1 MNSNKKYFF
10 IGIGGIGMSSIARYF
25 MSLGNEVMGYD
36 REESEIVEK
45 LSNDGVKV
53 LHTIDINLLSDYFKS
68 TDVIV
73 VYTSAISEEN
83 PYLKYFINN
92 KNKVYKRSEILGE
105 ITENTFCIGIAG
117 THGKTTTAAILT
129 HLFYRC
135 EEDFQSFVGGIL
147 NGYETNFIY
156 RSPNILELL
165 NGRSPSRFSY
175 SIVEADEYDRSF
187 LQLKPNIGIITSIE
201 KDHLD
206 IYGDFKSLKE
216 SFQLFADKVSDFLSY
231 TKSAKI
237 FYSDEVKGFEGLSYS
252 INSETDYYLKNISLK
267 DNGYKFDLITPD
279 NKFTNVEFNQIGT
292 HNLLNALGAF
302 SVAHYLGLDEDKL
315 IEALADFK
323 GVNRRM
329 DVFRLGNKIVIDD
342 YAHHPS
348 EINVVLNSIKDR
360 YKNMEVGVIFQPH
373 LFSRTKDL
381 LDDFAKVLSKFD
393 EVYLLDIY
401 PAREEPIE
409 GINSNVLL
417 EKIIC
422 KKKDIIKIE
431 SINQKIESIES
442 DIIAVLGAGNVA
454 NSIQDL
460 KKKYYEKSI

>member
-10 IGIGGIGMSSIARYF
+10 IGIGGIGMSSIARYYNN
-25 MSLGNEVMGYD
+25 LGNKIMGYD
-36 REESEIVEK
+36 RVKSDIVEM
-45 LSNDGVKV
+45 LSKEGIKV
-53 LHTIDINLLSDYFKS
+53 FNNTDISLIPQNFRSQ
-68 TDVIV
+68 DVIV
-73 VYTSAISEEN
+73 IYTSAISHN
-83 PYLKYFINN
+83 NLYLKYFISNNN
-92 KNKVYKRSEILGE
+92 KIFKRSEILGK
-105 ITENTFCIGIAG
+105 ITENSFCIAVAG
-117 THGKTTTAAILT
+117 THGKTTTSAILT
-129 HLFYRC
+129 HLFYKC
-135 EEDFQSFVGGIL
+135 EESFQSFLGGIL
-147 NGYETNFIY
+147 KGYETNFI
-156 RSPNILELL
+156 ST
-165 NGRSPSRFSY
+165 GSKY

-187 LQLKPNIGIITSIE
+187 LQLKPKIGMITSID

-216 SFQLFADKVSDFLSY
+216 TFNLFTNNISG
-231 TKSAKI
+231 TI
-237 FYSDEVKGFEGLSYS
+237 FYSSEIEGLKGLSYS
-252 INSETDYYLKNISLK
+252 INSKTNYYATNISVEE
-267 DNGYKFDLITPD
+267 NGYRFDLIAP
-279 NKFTNVEFNQIGT
+279 NNEYINIEFNQIGS
-292 HNLLNALGAF
+292 HNLLNAVGAF
-302 SVAHYLGLDEDKL
+302 SIAHYLGLDENKL

-323 GVNRRM
+323 GVHRRM

-348 EINVVLNSIKDR
+348 EIKAVLNSIKDK
-360 YKNMEVGVIFQPH
+360 YKDLEVGVIFQPH

>member
-10 IGIGGIGMSSIARYF
+10 IGIGGIGMSSIARYYNN
-25 MSLGNEVMGYD
+25 LGNKIMGYD
-36 REESEIVEK
+36 RVKSDIVEM
-45 LSNDGVKV
+45 LSKEGIKV
-53 LHTIDINLLSDYFKS
+53 FNNTDISLIPEKFKS
-68 TDVIV
+68 QDVIV
-73 VYTSAISEEN
+73 IYTSAISQN
-83 PYLKYFINN
+83 NLYLKYFINN
-92 KNKVYKRSEILGE
+92 NNKVYKRSEILGK
-105 ITENTFCIGIAG
+105 ITENSFCIAVAG
-117 THGKTTTAAILT
+117 THGKTTTSAILT
-129 HLFYRC
+129 HLFYKC
-135 EEDFQSFVGGIL
+135 EESFQSFVGGIL
-147 NGYETNFIY
+147 KGYETNFI
-156 RSPNILELL
+156 ST
-165 NGRSPSRFSY
+165 GSKY

-206 IYGDFKSLKE
+206 IYGDFKGLKE
-216 SFQLFADKVSDFLSY
+216 TFNLFANNISE
-231 TKSAKI
+231 TI
-237 FYSDEVKGFEGLSYS
+237 FYSSEIQGLKGLSYS
-252 INSETDYYLKNISLK
+252 INSETDYYLKNISLE

-279 NKFTNVEFNQIGT
+279 NKFTNVEFNQIGN
-292 HNLLNALGAF
+292 HNLLNAVGAF
-302 SVAHYLGLDEDKL
+302 SIAHYIGLDENKL

-323 GVNRRM
+323 GVHRRM

-348 EINVVLNSIKDR
+348 EINAVLNSIKDK
-360 YKNMEVGVIFQPH
+360 YKDLKVGVIFQPH

-381 LDDFAKVLSKFD
+381 LNDFAKVLSKFD

-422 KKKDIIKIE
+422 NNKDIIKIE

>member
-10 IGIGGIGMSSIARYF
+10 IGIGGIGMSSIARYYNN
-25 MSLGNEVMGYD
+25 LGNKIMGYD
-36 REESEIVEK
+36 RVKSDIVEM
-45 LSNDGVKV
+45 LSKEGIKV
-53 LHTIDINLLSDYFKS
+53 FNNTDISLIPQNFRSQ
-68 TDVIV
+68 DVIV
-73 VYTSAISEEN
+73 IYTSAISQN
-83 PYLKYFINN
+83 NLYLKYFISNNN
-92 KNKVYKRSEILGE
+92 KVFKRSEILGK
-105 ITENTFCIGIAG
+105 ITENSFCIAVAG
-117 THGKTTTAAILT
+117 THGKTTTSAILT
-129 HLFYRC
+129 HLFYKC
-135 EEDFQSFVGGIL
+135 EESFQSFVGGIL
-147 NGYETNFIY
+147 KGYETNFI
-156 RSPNILELL
+156 ST
-165 NGRSPSRFSY
+165 GSKY

-187 LQLKPNIGIITSIE
+187 LQLKPKIGMITSID

-216 SFQLFADKVSDFLSY
+216 TFNLFTNNISG
-231 TKSAKI
+231 TI
-237 FYSDEVKGFEGLSYS
+237 FYSSEIEGLKGLSYS
-252 INSETDYYLKNISLK
+252 INSKTNYYATNISVEE
-267 DNGYKFDLITPD
+267 NGYRFDLIAP
-279 NKFTNVEFNQIGT
+279 NNEYMNIEFNQIGS
-292 HNLLNALGAF
+292 HNLLNAVGAF
-302 SVAHYLGLDEDKL
+302 SIAHYLGLDENKL

-323 GVNRRM
+323 GVHRRM

-348 EINVVLNSIKDR
+348 EINAVLNSIKDK
-360 YKNMEVGVIFQPH
+360 YKDLEVGVIFQPH

>member
-10 IGIGGIGMSSIARYF
+10 IGIGGIGMSSIARYYNN
-25 MSLGNEVMGYD
+25 LGNKIMGYD
-36 REESEIVEK
+36 RVKSDIVEM
-45 LSNDGVKV
+45 LSKEGIKV
-53 LHTIDINLLSDYFKS
+53 FNNTDISLIPQNFRSQ
-68 TDVIV
+68 DVIV
-73 VYTSAISEEN
+73 IYTSAISQN
-83 PYLKYFINN
+83 NLYLKYFISNNN
-92 KNKVYKRSEILGE
+92 KVFKRSEILGK
-105 ITENTFCIGIAG
+105 ITENSFCIAVAG
-117 THGKTTTAAILT
+117 THGKTTTSAILT
-129 HLFYRC
+129 HLFYKC
-135 EEDFQSFVGGIL
+135 EESFQSFVGGIL
-147 NGYETNFIY
+147 KGYETNFI
-156 RSPNILELL
+156 ST
-165 NGRSPSRFSY
+165 GSKY

-187 LQLKPNIGIITSIE
+187 LQLKPKIGMITSID

-216 SFQLFADKVSDFLSY
+216 TFNLFTNNISG
-231 TKSAKI
+231 TI
-237 FYSDEVKGFEGLSYS
+237 FYSSEIEGLKGLSYS
-252 INSETDYYLKNISLK
+252 INSKTNYYATNISVEE
-267 DNGYKFDLITPD
+267 NGYRFDLIAP
-279 NKFTNVEFNQIGT
+279 NNEYINIEFNQIGS
-292 HNLLNALGAF
+292 HNLLNAVGAF
-302 SVAHYLGLDEDKL
+302 SIAHYLGLDENKL

-323 GVNRRM
+323 GVHRRM

-348 EINVVLNSIKDR
+348 EINAVLNSIKDK
-360 YKNMEVGVIFQPH
+360 YKDLEIGVIFQPH

>member
-10 IGIGGIGMSSIARYF
+10 IGIGGIGMSSIARYYNN
-25 MSLGNEVMGYD
+25 LGNKIMGYD
-36 REESEIVEK
+36 RVKSDIVEM
-45 LSNDGVKV
+45 LSKEGIKV
-53 LHTIDINLLSDYFKS
+53 FNNTDISLIPQNFRSQ
-68 TDVIV
+68 DVIV
-73 VYTSAISEEN
+73 IYTSAISQN
-83 PYLKYFINN
+83 NLYLKYFISNNN
-92 KNKVYKRSEILGE
+92 KVFKRSEILGK
-105 ITENTFCIGIAG
+105 ITENTFCIAVAG
-117 THGKTTTAAILT
+117 THGKTTTSAILT
-129 HLFYRC
+129 HLFYKC
-135 EEDFQSFVGGIL
+135 EESFQSFVGGIL
-147 NGYETNFIY
+147 KGYETNFI
-156 RSPNILELL
+156 ST
-165 NGRSPSRFSY
+165 GSKY

-187 LQLKPNIGIITSIE
+187 LQLKPKIGMITSID

-216 SFQLFADKVSDFLSY
+216 TFNLFTNNISG
-231 TKSAKI
+231 TI
-237 FYSDEVKGFEGLSYS
+237 FYSSEIEGLKGLSYS
-252 INSETDYYLKNISLK
+252 INSKTNYYATNISVEE
-267 DNGYKFDLITPD
+267 NGYRFDLIAP
-279 NKFTNVEFNQIGT
+279 NNEYINIEFNQIGS
-292 HNLLNALGAF
+292 HNLLNAVGAF
-302 SVAHYLGLDEDKL
+302 SIAHYLGLDENKL

-323 GVNRRM
+323 GVHRRM

-348 EINVVLNSIKDR
+348 EINAVLNSIKDK
-360 YKNMEVGVIFQPH
+360 YKDLEVGVIFQPH

>member
-1 MNSNKKYFF
+1 MLSKE
-10 IGIGGIGMSSIARYF
+10 GIKVFNNTDI
-25 MSLGNEVMGYD
+25 SL
-36 REESEIVEK
+36 IPEK
-45 LSNDGVKV
+45 
-53 LHTIDINLLSDYFKS
+53 FKS
-68 TDVIV
+68 QDVIV
-73 VYTSAISEEN
+73 IYTSAISQN
-83 PYLKYFINN
+83 NLYLKYFINN
-92 KNKVYKRSEILGE
+92 NNKVYKRSEILGK
-105 ITENTFCIGIAG
+105 ITENSFCIAVAG
-117 THGKTTTAAILT
+117 THGKTTTSAILT
-129 HLFYRC
+129 HLFYKC
-135 EEDFQSFVGGIL
+135 EESFQSFVGGIL
-147 NGYETNFIY
+147 KGYETNFI
-156 RSPNILELL
+156 ST
-165 NGRSPSRFSY
+165 GSKY

-206 IYGDFKSLKE
+206 IYGDFKGLKE
-216 SFQLFADKVSDFLSY
+216 TFNLFANNISE
-231 TKSAKI
+231 TI
-237 FYSDEVKGFEGLSYS
+237 FYSSEIQGLKGLSYS
-252 INSETDYYLKNISLK
+252 INSETDYHLKNISLE

-279 NKFTNVEFNQIGT
+279 NKFTNVEFNQIGN
-292 HNLLNALGAF
+292 HNLLNAVGAF
-302 SVAHYLGLDEDKL
+302 SIAHYIGLDENKL

-323 GVNRRM
+323 GVHRRM

-348 EINVVLNSIKDR
+348 EINAVLNSIKDK
-360 YKNMEVGVIFQPH
+360 YKDLKVGVIFQPH

-381 LDDFAKVLSKFD
+381 LNDFAKVLSKFD

-422 KKKDIIKIE
+422 NNKDIIKIE

>member
-10 IGIGGIGMSSIARYF
+10 IGIGGIGMSSIARYYNN
-25 MSLGNEVMGYD
+25 LGNKIMGYD
-36 REESEIVEK
+36 RVKSDIVEM
-45 LSNDGVKV
+45 LSKEGIKV
-53 LHTIDINLLSDYFKS
+53 FNNTDISLIPQNFRSQ
-68 TDVIV
+68 DVIV
-73 VYTSAISEEN
+73 IYTSAISQN
-83 PYLKYFINN
+83 NLYLKYFISNNN
-92 KNKVYKRSEILGE
+92 KVFKRSEILGK
-105 ITENTFCIGIAG
+105 ITENSFCIAVAG
-117 THGKTTTAAILT
+117 THGKTTTSAILT
-129 HLFYRC
+129 HLFYKC
-135 EEDFQSFVGGIL
+135 EESFQSFVGGIL
-147 NGYETNFIY
+147 KGYETNFI
-156 RSPNILELL
+156 ST
-165 NGRSPSRFSY
+165 GSKY

-187 LQLKPNIGIITSIE
+187 LQLKPKIGMITSID

-216 SFQLFADKVSDFLSY
+216 TFNLFTNNISG
-231 TKSAKI
+231 TI
-237 FYSDEVKGFEGLSYS
+237 FYSSEIEGLKGLSYS
-252 INSETDYYLKNISLK
+252 INSKTNYYATNISVEE
-267 DNGYKFDLITPD
+267 NGYRFDLIAP
-279 NKFTNVEFNQIGT
+279 NNEYINIEFNQIGS
-292 HNLLNALGAF
+292 HNLLNAVGAF
-302 SVAHYLGLDEDKL
+302 SIAHYLGLDENKL

-348 EINVVLNSIKDR
+348 EINAVLNSIKDK
-360 YKNMEVGVIFQPH
+360 YKDLEVGVIFQPH

>member
-10 IGIGGIGMSSIARYF
+10 IGIGGIGMSSIARYYNN
-25 MSLGNEVMGYD
+25 LGNKIMGYD
-36 REESEIVEK
+36 RVKSDIVEM
-45 LSNDGVKV
+45 LSKEGIKV
-53 LHTIDINLLSDYFKS
+53 FNNTDISLIPQNFRSQ
-68 TDVIV
+68 DVIV
-73 VYTSAISEEN
+73 IYTSAISQN
-83 PYLKYFINN
+83 NLYLKYFISNNN
-92 KNKVYKRSEILGE
+92 KIFKRSEILGK
-105 ITENTFCIGIAG
+105 ITENTFCIAVAG
-117 THGKTTTAAILT
+117 THGKTTTSAILT
-129 HLFYRC
+129 HLFYKC
-135 EEDFQSFVGGIL
+135 EESFQSFLGGIL
-147 NGYETNFIY
+147 KGYETNFI
-156 RSPNILELL
+156 ST
-165 NGRSPSRFSY
+165 GSKY

-206 IYGDFKSLKE
+206 IYGDFKGLKE
-216 SFQLFADKVSDFLSY
+216 TFNLFANNISE
-231 TKSAKI
+231 TI
-237 FYSDEVKGFEGLSYS
+237 FYSSEIQGLKGLSYS
-252 INSETDYYLKNISLK
+252 INSETDYHLKNISLE

-279 NKFTNVEFNQIGT
+279 NKFTNVEFNQIGN
-292 HNLLNALGAF
+292 HNLLNAVGAF
-302 SVAHYLGLDEDKL
+302 SIAHYLGLDENKL

-323 GVNRRM
+323 GVHRRM

-348 EINVVLNSIKDR
+348 EINAVLNSIKDK
-360 YKNMEVGVIFQPH
+360 YKDLKVGVIFQPH

-381 LDDFAKVLSKFD
+381 LNDFAKVLSKFD

-422 KKKDIIKIE
+422 NNKDIIKIE

>member
-1 MNSNKKYFF
+1 MNSNNKYFF
-10 IGIGGIGMSSIARYF
+10 IGIGGIGMSSIARYYNN
-25 MSLGNEVMGYD
+25 LGNKIMGYD
-36 REESEIVEK
+36 RVKSDIVEM
-45 LSNDGVKV
+45 LSKEGIKV
-53 LHTIDINLLSDYFKS
+53 FNNTDISLIPDNFRSQ
-68 TDVIV
+68 DVIV
-73 VYTSAISEEN
+73 IYTSAISHN
-83 PYLKYFINN
+83 NLYLKYFISNNN
-92 KNKVYKRSEILGE
+92 KIFKRSEILGK
-105 ITENTFCIGIAG
+105 ITENTFCIAVAG
-117 THGKTTTAAILT
+117 THGKTTTSAILT
-129 HLFYRC
+129 HLFYKC
-135 EEDFQSFVGGIL
+135 EESFQSFLGGIL
-147 NGYETNFIY
+147 KGYETNFI
-156 RSPNILELL
+156 ST
-165 NGRSPSRFSY
+165 GSKY

-187 LQLKPNIGIITSIE
+187 LQLKPQIGMITSIE

-216 SFQLFADKVSDFLSY
+216 AFNLFTNNISGM
-231 TKSAKI
+231 I
-237 FYSDEVKGFEGLSYS
+237 FYSSEIEGLEGLSYS
-252 INSETDYYLKNISLK
+252 INSKTDYYARNISVEK
-267 DNGYKFDLITPD
+267 NGYRFDLIAP
-279 NKFTNVEFNQIGT
+279 NNEYINIEFNQIGS
-292 HNLLNALGAF
+292 HNLLNAVGAF
-302 SVAHYLGLDEDKL
+302 SIAHYLGLDENKL

-329 DVFRLGNKIVIDD
+329 DVFKLGNKIVIDD

-348 EINVVLNSIKDR
+348 EINAVLNSIKDK
-360 YKNMEVGVIFQPH
+360 YKDLEVGVIFQPH

>member
-10 IGIGGIGMSSIARYF
+10 IGIGGIGMSSIARYYNN
-25 MSLGNEVMGYD
+25 LGNKIMGYD
-36 REESEIVEK
+36 RVKSDTVEM
-45 LSNDGVKV
+45 LSKEGIKV
-53 LHTIDINLLSDYFKS
+53 FNNTDISLIPEKFKS
-68 TDVIV
+68 QDVIV
-73 VYTSAISEEN
+73 IYTSAISQN
-83 PYLKYFINN
+83 NLYLKYFINN
-92 KNKVYKRSEILGE
+92 NNKVYKRSEILGK
-105 ITENTFCIGIAG
+105 ITENSFCIAVAG
-117 THGKTTTAAILT
+117 THGKTTTSAILT
-129 HLFYRC
+129 HLFYKC
-135 EEDFQSFVGGIL
+135 EESFQSFVGGIL
-147 NGYETNFIY
+147 KGYETNFI
-156 RSPNILELL
+156 ST
-165 NGRSPSRFSY
+165 GSKY

-206 IYGDFKSLKE
+206 IYGDFKGLKE
-216 SFQLFADKVSDFLSY
+216 TFNLFANNISE
-231 TKSAKI
+231 TI
-237 FYSDEVKGFEGLSYS
+237 FYSSEIQGLKGLSYS
-252 INSETDYYLKNISLK
+252 INSETDYYLKNISLE

-279 NKFTNVEFNQIGT
+279 NKFTNVEFNQIGN
-292 HNLLNALGAF
+292 HNLLNAVGAF
-302 SVAHYLGLDEDKL
+302 SIAHYIGLDENKL

-323 GVNRRM
+323 GVHRRM

-348 EINVVLNSIKDR
+348 EINAVLNSIKDK
-360 YKNMEVGVIFQPH
+360 YKDLKVGVIFQPH

-381 LDDFAKVLSKFD
+381 LNDFAKVLSKFD

-422 KKKDIIKIE
+422 NNKDIIKIE

>member
-10 IGIGGIGMSSIARYF
+10 IGIGGIGMSSIARYYNN
-25 MSLGNEVMGYD
+25 LGNKIMGYD
-36 REESEIVEK
+36 RVKSDILEM
-45 LSNDGVKV
+45 LSKEGIKV
-53 LHTIDINLLSDYFKS
+53 FNNTDISLIPDNFRSQ
-68 TDVIV
+68 DVIV
-73 VYTSAISEEN
+73 IYTSAISQN
-83 PYLKYFINN
+83 NLYLKYFISNNN
-92 KNKVYKRSEILGE
+92 KIFKRSEILGK
-105 ITENTFCIGIAG
+105 ITENTFCIAVAG
-117 THGKTTTAAILT
+117 THGKTTTSAILT
-129 HLFYRC
+129 HLFYKC
-135 EEDFQSFVGGIL
+135 EESFQSFVGGIL
-147 NGYETNFIY
+147 KGYETNFI
-156 RSPNILELL
+156 ST
-165 NGRSPSRFSY
+165 GSKY

-187 LQLKPNIGIITSIE
+187 LQLKPQIGMITSIE

-216 SFQLFADKVSDFLSY
+216 TFNLFTNNISG
-231 TKSAKI
+231 TI
-237 FYSDEVKGFEGLSYS
+237 FYSSEIEGLEGLSYS
-252 INSETDYYLKNISLK
+252 INSKTDYYARNISVEK
-267 DNGYKFDLITPD
+267 NGYRFDLIAP
-279 NKFTNVEFNQIGT
+279 NNEYINIEFNQIGS
-292 HNLLNALGAF
+292 HNLLNAVGAF
-302 SVAHYLGLDEDKL
+302 SIAHYLGLDENKL

-348 EINVVLNSIKDR
+348 EINAVLNSIKDK
-360 YKNMEVGVIFQPH
+360 YKDLEVGVIFQPH

-409 GINSNVLL
+409 GINSTVLL

-460 KKKYYEKSI
+460 KKKYYEKGI

>member
-10 IGIGGIGMSSIARYF
+10 IGIGGIGMSSIARYYNN
-25 MSLGNEVMGYD
+25 LGNKIMGYD
-36 REESEIVEK
+36 RVKSDIVEM
-45 LSNDGVKV
+45 LSKEGIKV
-53 LHTIDINLLSDYFKS
+53 FNNTDISLIPDNFRSQ
-68 TDVIV
+68 DVIV
-73 VYTSAISEEN
+73 IYTSAISHN
-83 PYLKYFINN
+83 NLYLKYFISNNN
-92 KNKVYKRSEILGE
+92 KIFKRSEILGK
-105 ITENTFCIGIAG
+105 ITENTFCIAVAG
-117 THGKTTTAAILT
+117 THGKTTTSAILT
-129 HLFYRC
+129 HLFYKC
-135 EEDFQSFVGGIL
+135 EESFQSFVGGIL
-147 NGYETNFIY
+147 KGYETNFI
-156 RSPNILELL
+156 ST
-165 NGRSPSRFSY
+165 GSKY

-187 LQLKPNIGIITSIE
+187 LQLKPQIGMITSIE

-216 SFQLFADKVSDFLSY
+216 AFNLFTNNISG
-231 TKSAKI
+231 TI
-237 FYSDEVKGFEGLSYS
+237 FYSSEIEGLKGLSYS
-252 INSETDYYLKNISLK
+252 INSKTNYYATNISVEE
-267 DNGYKFDLITPD
+267 NGYRFDLIAP
-279 NKFTNVEFNQIGT
+279 NNEYINIEFNQIGS
-292 HNLLNALGAF
+292 HNLLNAVGAF
-302 SVAHYLGLDEDKL
+302 SIAHYLGLDENKL

-323 GVNRRM
+323 GVHRRM

-348 EINVVLNSIKDR
+348 EINAVLNSIKDK
-360 YKNMEVGVIFQPH
+360 YKDLEVGVIFQPH

>member
-1 MNSNKKYFF
+1 
-10 IGIGGIGMSSIARYF
+10 MSSIARYYNN
-25 MSLGNEVMGYD
+25 LGNKIMGYD
-36 REESEIVEK
+36 RVKSDIVEM
-45 LSNDGVKV
+45 LSKEGIKV
-53 LHTIDINLLSDYFKS
+53 FNNTDISLIPDNFRSQ
-68 TDVIV
+68 DVIV
-73 VYTSAISEEN
+73 IYTSAISQN
-83 PYLKYFINN
+83 NLYLKYFISNNN
-92 KNKVYKRSEILGE
+92 KVFKRSEILGK
-105 ITENTFCIGIAG
+105 ITENTFCIAVAG
-117 THGKTTTAAILT
+117 THGKTTTSAILT
-129 HLFYRC
+129 HLFYKC
-135 EEDFQSFVGGIL
+135 EESFQSFVGGIL
-147 NGYETNFIY
+147 KGYETNFI
-156 RSPNILELL
+156 ST
-165 NGRSPSRFSY
+165 GSKY

-187 LQLKPNIGIITSIE
+187 LQLKPQIGMITSIE

-216 SFQLFADKVSDFLSY
+216 TFNLFTNNISG
-231 TKSAKI
+231 TI
-237 FYSDEVKGFEGLSYS
+237 FYSSEIEGLKGLSYS
-252 INSETDYYLKNISLK
+252 INSKTNYYATNISVEE
-267 DNGYKFDLITPD
+267 NGYRFDLIAP
-279 NKFTNVEFNQIGT
+279 NNEYINIEFNQIGS
-292 HNLLNALGAF
+292 HNLLNAVGAF
-302 SVAHYLGLDEDKL
+302 SIAHYLGLDENKL

-348 EINVVLNSIKDR
+348 EINAVLNSIKDK
-360 YKNMEVGVIFQPH
+360 YKDLEVGVIFQPH

>member
-1 MNSNKKYFF
+1 MNSNNKYFF
-10 IGIGGIGMSSIARYF
+10 IGIGGIGMSSIARYYNN
-25 MSLGNEVMGYD
+25 LGNKIMGYD
-36 REESEIVEK
+36 RVKSDIVEM
-45 LSNDGVKV
+45 LSKEGIKV
-53 LHTIDINLLSDYFKS
+53 FNNTDISLIPQNFRSQ
-68 TDVIV
+68 DVIV
-73 VYTSAISEEN
+73 IYTSAISQN
-83 PYLKYFINN
+83 NLYLKYFISNNN
-92 KNKVYKRSEILGE
+92 KVFKRSEILGK
-105 ITENTFCIGIAG
+105 ITENSFCIAVAG
-117 THGKTTTAAILT
+117 THGKTTTSAILT
-129 HLFYRC
+129 HLFYKC
-135 EEDFQSFVGGIL
+135 EESFQSFLGGIL
-147 NGYETNFIY
+147 KGYETNFI
-156 RSPNILELL
+156 ST
-165 NGRSPSRFSY
+165 GSKY

-187 LQLKPNIGIITSIE
+187 LQLKPKIGMITSID

-216 SFQLFADKVSDFLSY
+216 TFNLFTNNISG
-231 TKSAKI
+231 TI
-237 FYSDEVKGFEGLSYS
+237 FYSSEIEGLKGLSYS
-252 INSETDYYLKNISLK
+252 INSKTNYYATNISVEE
-267 DNGYKFDLITPD
+267 NGYRFDLIAP
-279 NKFTNVEFNQIGT
+279 NNEYINIEFNQIGS
-292 HNLLNALGAF
+292 HNLLNAVGAF
-302 SVAHYLGLDEDKL
+302 SIAHYLGLDENKL

-348 EINVVLNSIKDR
+348 EINAVLNSIKDK
-360 YKNMEVGVIFQPH
+360 YKDLEVGVIFQPH

>member
-1 MNSNKKYFF
+1 MLEYNKKKYFF
-10 IGIGGIGMSSIARYF
+10 IGIGGIGMSSIARCF
-25 MSLGNEVMGYD
+25 LGRGDEIMGYD
-36 REESEIVEK
+36 RQESEIVEK
-45 LSNDGVKV
+45 LSNEGVKV
-53 LHTIDINLLSDYFKS
+53 LNRIDIDLLPDNFRS

-73 VYTSAISEEN
+73 VYSSAISEEN
-83 PYLKYFINN
+83 NYLKYFINN

-105 ITENTFCIGIAG
+105 ITKYTFCIAISG

-129 HLFYRC
+129 HLFYSC
-135 EEDFQSFVGGIL
+135 DKFLESFVGGIL
-147 NGYETNFIY
+147 NGYETNYIERRQNVY
-156 RSPNILELL
+156 DIINDHESKY
-165 NGRSPSRFSY
+165 Y

-206 IYGDFKSLKE
+206 IYGDFENLKE
-216 SFQLFADKVSDFLSY
+216 SFHLFADKVSD
-231 TKSAKI
+231 KI
-237 FYSDEVKGFEGLSYS
+237 FYSYEVKGFKGLSYS
-252 INSETDYYLKNISLK
+252 INSETDYHLKNISLE

-431 SINQKIESIES
+431 SINQKIESMES

>member
-10 IGIGGIGMSSIARYF
+10 IGIGGIGMSSIARYYNN
-25 MSLGNEVMGYD
+25 LGNKIMGYD
-36 REESEIVEK
+36 RVKSDIVEM
-45 LSNDGVKV
+45 LSKEGIKV
-53 LHTIDINLLSDYFKS
+53 FNNTDISLIPQNFRSQ
-68 TDVIV
+68 DVIV
-73 VYTSAISEEN
+73 IYTSAISHN
-83 PYLKYFINN
+83 NLYLKYFISNNN
-92 KNKVYKRSEILGE
+92 KVFKRSEILGK
-105 ITENTFCIGIAG
+105 ITENSFCIAVAG
-117 THGKTTTAAILT
+117 THGKTTTSAILT
-129 HLFYRC
+129 HLFYKC
-135 EEDFQSFVGGIL
+135 EESFQSFVGGIL
-147 NGYETNFIY
+147 KGYETNFI
-156 RSPNILELL
+156 ST
-165 NGRSPSRFSY
+165 GSKY

-187 LQLKPNIGIITSIE
+187 LQLKPKIGMITSID

-216 SFQLFADKVSDFLSY
+216 TFNLFTNNISG
-231 TKSAKI
+231 TI
-237 FYSDEVKGFEGLSYS
+237 FYSSEIEGLKGLSYS
-252 INSETDYYLKNISLK
+252 INSKTNYYATNISVEE
-267 DNGYKFDLITPD
+267 NGYRFDLIAP
-279 NKFTNVEFNQIGT
+279 NNEYINIEFNQIGS
-292 HNLLNALGAF
+292 HNLLNAVGAF
-302 SVAHYLGLDEDKL
+302 SIAHYLGLDENKL

-323 GVNRRM
+323 GVHRRM

-348 EINVVLNSIKDR
+348 EINAVLNSIKDK
-360 YKNMEVGVIFQPH
+360 YKDLEVGVIFQPH

>member
-1 MNSNKKYFF
+1 
-10 IGIGGIGMSSIARYF
+10 
-25 MSLGNEVMGYD
+25 MGYD
-36 REESEIVEK
+36 RVKSDIVEM
-45 LSNDGVKV
+45 LSKEGIKV
-53 LHTIDINLLSDYFKS
+53 FNNTDISLIPQNFRSQ
-68 TDVIV
+68 DVIV
-73 VYTSAISEEN
+73 IYTSAISQN
-83 PYLKYFINN
+83 NLYLKYFISNNN
-92 KNKVYKRSEILGE
+92 KVFKRSEILGK
-105 ITENTFCIGIAG
+105 ITENSFCIAVAG
-117 THGKTTTAAILT
+117 THGKTTTSAILT
-129 HLFYRC
+129 HLFYKC
-135 EEDFQSFVGGIL
+135 EESFQSFVGGIL
-147 NGYETNFIY
+147 KGYETNFI
-156 RSPNILELL
+156 ST
-165 NGRSPSRFSY
+165 GSKY

-187 LQLKPNIGIITSIE
+187 LQLKPKIGMITSID

-216 SFQLFADKVSDFLSY
+216 TFNLFTNNISG
-231 TKSAKI
+231 TI
-237 FYSDEVKGFEGLSYS
+237 FYSSEIEGLKGLSYS
-252 INSETDYYLKNISLK
+252 INSKTNYYATNISVEE
-267 DNGYKFDLITPD
+267 NGYRFDLIAP
-279 NKFTNVEFNQIGT
+279 NNEYINIEFNQIGS
-292 HNLLNALGAF
+292 HNLLNAVGAF
-302 SVAHYLGLDEDKL
+302 SIAHYLGLDENKL

-348 EINVVLNSIKDR
+348 EINAVLNSIKDK
-360 YKNMEVGVIFQPH
+360 YKDLEVGVIFQPH

>member
-1 MNSNKKYFF
+1 
-10 IGIGGIGMSSIARYF
+10 MSSIARYYNN
-25 MSLGNEVMGYD
+25 LGNKIMGYD
-36 REESEIVEK
+36 RVKSDILEM
-45 LSNDGVKV
+45 LSKEGIKV
-53 LHTIDINLLSDYFKS
+53 FNNTDISLIPDNFRSQ
-68 TDVIV
+68 DVIV
-73 VYTSAISEEN
+73 IYTSAISQN
-83 PYLKYFINN
+83 NLYLKYFISNNN
-92 KNKVYKRSEILGE
+92 KIFKRSEILGK
-105 ITENTFCIGIAG
+105 ITENTFCIAVAG
-117 THGKTTTAAILT
+117 THGKTTTSAILT
-129 HLFYRC
+129 HLFYKC
-135 EEDFQSFVGGIL
+135 EESFQSFVGGIL
-147 NGYETNFIY
+147 KGYETNFI
-156 RSPNILELL
+156 ST
-165 NGRSPSRFSY
+165 GSKY

-187 LQLKPNIGIITSIE
+187 LQLKPQIGMITSIE

-216 SFQLFADKVSDFLSY
+216 TFNLFTNNISG
-231 TKSAKI
+231 TI
-237 FYSDEVKGFEGLSYS
+237 FYSSEIEGLEGLSYS
-252 INSETDYYLKNISLK
+252 INSKTDYYARNISVEK
-267 DNGYKFDLITPD
+267 NGYRFDLIAP
-279 NKFTNVEFNQIGT
+279 NNEYINIEFNQIGS
-292 HNLLNALGAF
+292 HNLLNAVGAF
-302 SVAHYLGLDEDKL
+302 SIAHYLGLDENKL

-348 EINVVLNSIKDR
+348 EINAVLNSIKDK
-360 YKNMEVGVIFQPH
+360 YKDLEVGVIFQPH

-460 KKKYYEKSI
+460 KKKYYEKGI

>member
-1 MNSNKKYFF
+1 MNSNNKYFF
-10 IGIGGIGMSSIARYF
+10 IGIGGIGMSSIARYYNN
-25 MSLGNEVMGYD
+25 LGNKIMGYD
-36 REESEIVEK
+36 RVKSDILEM
-45 LSNDGVKV
+45 LSKEGIKV
-53 LHTIDINLLSDYFKS
+53 FNNTDISLIPDNFRSQ
-68 TDVIV
+68 DVIV
-73 VYTSAISEEN
+73 IYTSAISHN
-83 PYLKYFINN
+83 NLYLKYFISNNN
-92 KNKVYKRSEILGE
+92 KIFKRSEILGK
-105 ITENTFCIGIAG
+105 ITENTFCIAVAG
-117 THGKTTTAAILT
+117 THGKTTTSAILT
-129 HLFYRC
+129 HLFYKC
-135 EEDFQSFVGGIL
+135 EESFQSFVGGIL
-147 NGYETNFIY
+147 KGYETNFI
-156 RSPNILELL
+156 ST
-165 NGRSPSRFSY
+165 GSKY

-187 LQLKPNIGIITSIE
+187 LQLKPQIGMITSIE

-216 SFQLFADKVSDFLSY
+216 TFNLFTNNISG
-231 TKSAKI
+231 TI
-237 FYSDEVKGFEGLSYS
+237 FYSSEIEGLEGLSYS
-252 INSETDYYLKNISLK
+252 INSKTDYYARNISVEK
-267 DNGYKFDLITPD
+267 NGYRFDLIAP
-279 NKFTNVEFNQIGT
+279 NNEYINIEFNQIGS
-292 HNLLNALGAF
+292 HNLLNAVGAF
-302 SVAHYLGLDEDKL
+302 SIAHYLGLDENKL

-348 EINVVLNSIKDR
+348 EINAVLNSIKDK
-360 YKNMEVGVIFQPH
+360 YKDLEVGVIFQPH

-460 KKKYYEKSI
+460 KKKYYEKGI

>member
-10 IGIGGIGMSSIARYF
+10 IGIGGIGMSSIARYYNN
-25 MSLGNEVMGYD
+25 LGNKIMGYD
-36 REESEIVEK
+36 RVKSDTVEM
-45 LSNDGVKV
+45 LSKEGIKV
-53 LHTIDINLLSDYFKS
+53 FNNIDISLIPEKFKS
-68 TDVIV
+68 QDVIV
-73 VYTSAISEEN
+73 IYTSAISQN
-83 PYLKYFINN
+83 NLYLKYFINN
-92 KNKVYKRSEILGE
+92 NNKVYKRSEILGK
-105 ITENTFCIGIAG
+105 ITENSFCIAVAG
-117 THGKTTTAAILT
+117 THGKTTTSAILT
-129 HLFYRC
+129 HLFYKC
-135 EEDFQSFVGGIL
+135 EESFQSFVGGIL
-147 NGYETNFIY
+147 KGYETNFI
-156 RSPNILELL
+156 ST
-165 NGRSPSRFSY
+165 GSKY

-187 LQLKPNIGIITSIE
+187 LQLKPQIGMITSIE

-216 SFQLFADKVSDFLSY
+216 TFNLFTNNISG
-231 TKSAKI
+231 TI
-237 FYSDEVKGFEGLSYS
+237 FYSSEIEGLKGLSYS
-252 INSETDYYLKNISLK
+252 INSKTNYYATNISVEE
-267 DNGYKFDLITPD
+267 NGYRFDLIAP
-279 NKFTNVEFNQIGT
+279 NNEYINIEFNQIGS
-292 HNLLNALGAF
+292 HNLLNAVGAF
-302 SVAHYLGLDEDKL
+302 SIAHYLGLDENKL

-323 GVNRRM
+323 GVHRRM

-348 EINVVLNSIKDR
+348 EINAVLNSIKDK
-360 YKNMEVGVIFQPH
+360 YKDLEVGVIFQPH

>member
-10 IGIGGIGMSSIARYF
+10 IGIGGIGMSSIARYYNN
-25 MSLGNEVMGYD
+25 LGNKIMGYD
-36 REESEIVEK
+36 RVKSDTVEM
-45 LSNDGVKV
+45 LSKEGIKV
-53 LHTIDINLLSDYFKS
+53 FNNTDISLIPEKFKS
-68 TDVIV
+68 QDVIV
-73 VYTSAISEEN
+73 IYTSAISQN
-83 PYLKYFINN
+83 NLYLKYFINN
-92 KNKVYKRSEILGE
+92 NNKVYKRSEILGK
-105 ITENTFCIGIAG
+105 ITENSFCIAVAG
-117 THGKTTTAAILT
+117 THGKTTTSAILT
-129 HLFYRC
+129 HLFYKC
-135 EEDFQSFVGGIL
+135 EESFQSFVGGIL
-147 NGYETNFIY
+147 KGYETNFI
-156 RSPNILELL
+156 ST
-165 NGRSPSRFSY
+165 GSKY

-206 IYGDFKSLKE
+206 IYGDFKGLKE
-216 SFQLFADKVSDFLSY
+216 TFNLFANNISE
-231 TKSAKI
+231 TI
-237 FYSDEVKGFEGLSYS
+237 FYSSEIQGLKGLSYS
-252 INSETDYYLKNISLK
+252 INSETDYHLKNISLE

-279 NKFTNVEFNQIGT
+279 NKFTNVEYNQIGN
-292 HNLLNALGAF
+292 HNLLNAVGAF
-302 SVAHYLGLDEDKL
+302 SIAHYIGLDENKL

-323 GVNRRM
+323 GVHRRM

-348 EINVVLNSIKDR
+348 EINAVLNSIKDK
-360 YKNMEVGVIFQPH
+360 YKDLKVGVIFQPH

-381 LDDFAKVLSKFD
+381 LNDFAKVLSKFD

-422 KKKDIIKIE
+422 NNKDIIKIE
-431 SINQKIESIES
+431 SISQKIESIES

>member
-10 IGIGGIGMSSIARYF
+10 IGIGGIGMSSIARYYNN
-25 MSLGNEVMGYD
+25 LGNKIMGYD
-36 REESEIVEK
+36 RVKSDIVEM
-45 LSNDGVKV
+45 LSKEGIKV
-53 LHTIDINLLSDYFKS
+53 FNNTDISLIPDNFRSQ
-68 TDVIV
+68 DVIV
-73 VYTSAISEEN
+73 IYTSAISHN
-83 PYLKYFINN
+83 NLYLKYFISNNN
-92 KNKVYKRSEILGE
+92 KIFKRSEILGK
-105 ITENTFCIGIAG
+105 ITENTFCIAVAG
-117 THGKTTTAAILT
+117 THGKTTTSAILT
-129 HLFYRC
+129 HLFYKC
-135 EEDFQSFVGGIL
+135 EESFQSFLGGIL
-147 NGYETNFIY
+147 KGYETNFI
-156 RSPNILELL
+156 ST
-165 NGRSPSRFSY
+165 GSKY

-187 LQLKPNIGIITSIE
+187 LQLKPKIGMITSID

-216 SFQLFADKVSDFLSY
+216 TFNLFTNNISG
-231 TKSAKI
+231 TI
-237 FYSDEVKGFEGLSYS
+237 FYSSEIEGLKGLSYS
-252 INSETDYYLKNISLK
+252 INSKTNYYATNISVEE
-267 DNGYKFDLITPD
+267 NGYRFDLIAP
-279 NKFTNVEFNQIGT
+279 NNEYINIEFNQIGS
-292 HNLLNALGAF
+292 HNLLNAVGAF
-302 SVAHYLGLDEDKL
+302 SIAHYLGLDENKL

-348 EINVVLNSIKDR
+348 EINAVLNSIKDK
-360 YKNMEVGVIFQPH
+360 YKDLEVGVIFQPH

>member
-10 IGIGGIGMSSIARYF
+10 IGIGGIGMSSIARYYNN
-25 MSLGNEVMGYD
+25 LGNKIMGYD
-36 REESEIVEK
+36 RVKSDTVEM
-45 LSNDGVKV
+45 LSKEGIKV
-53 LHTIDINLLSDYFKS
+53 FNNTDISLIPEKFKS
-68 TDVIV
+68 QDVIV
-73 VYTSAISEEN
+73 IYTSAISQN
-83 PYLKYFINN
+83 NLYLKYFINN
-92 KNKVYKRSEILGE
+92 NNKVYKRSEILGK
-105 ITENTFCIGIAG
+105 ITENSFCIAVAG
-117 THGKTTTAAILT
+117 THGKTTTSAILT
-129 HLFYRC
+129 HLFYKC
-135 EEDFQSFVGGIL
+135 EESFQSFVGGIL
-147 NGYETNFIY
+147 KGYETNFI
-156 RSPNILELL
+156 ST
-165 NGRSPSRFSY
+165 GSKY

-206 IYGDFKSLKE
+206 IYGDFKGLKE
-216 SFQLFADKVSDFLSY
+216 TFNLFANNISE
-231 TKSAKI
+231 TI
-237 FYSDEVKGFEGLSYS
+237 FYSSEIQGLKGLSYS
-252 INSETDYYLKNISLK
+252 INSETDYHLKNISLE

-279 NKFTNVEFNQIGT
+279 NKFTNVEFNQIGN
-292 HNLLNALGAF
+292 HNLLNAVGAF
-302 SVAHYLGLDEDKL
+302 SIAHYIGLDENKL

-323 GVNRRM
+323 GVHRRM

-348 EINVVLNSIKDR
+348 EINAVLNSIKDK
-360 YKNMEVGVIFQPH
+360 YKDLKVGVIFQPH

-381 LDDFAKVLSKFD
+381 LNDFAKVLSKFD

-422 KKKDIIKIE
+422 NNKDIIKIE

>member
-10 IGIGGIGMSSIARYF
+10 IGIGGIGMSSIARYYNN
-25 MSLGNEVMGYD
+25 LGNKIMGYD
-36 REESEIVEK
+36 RVKSDIVEM
-45 LSNDGVKV
+45 LSKEGIKV
-53 LHTIDINLLSDYFKS
+53 FNNTDISLIPQNFRSQ
-68 TDVIV
+68 DVIV
-73 VYTSAISEEN
+73 IYTSAISQN
-83 PYLKYFINN
+83 NFYLKYFISNNN
-92 KNKVYKRSEILGE
+92 KVFKRSEILGK
-105 ITENTFCIGIAG
+105 ITENSFCIAVAG
-117 THGKTTTAAILT
+117 THGKTTTSAILT
-129 HLFYRC
+129 HLFYKC
-135 EEDFQSFVGGIL
+135 EESFQSFVGGIL
-147 NGYETNFIY
+147 KGYETNFI
-156 RSPNILELL
+156 ST
-165 NGRSPSRFSY
+165 GSKY

-187 LQLKPNIGIITSIE
+187 LQLKPKIGMITSID

-216 SFQLFADKVSDFLSY
+216 TFNLFTNNISG
-231 TKSAKI
+231 TI
-237 FYSDEVKGFEGLSYS
+237 FYSSEIEGLKGLSYS
-252 INSETDYYLKNISLK
+252 INSKTNYYATNISVEE
-267 DNGYKFDLITPD
+267 NGYRFDLIAP
-279 NKFTNVEFNQIGT
+279 NNEYINIEFNQIGS
-292 HNLLNALGAF
+292 HNLLNAVGAF
-302 SVAHYLGLDEDKL
+302 SIAHYLGLDENKL

-323 GVNRRM
+323 GVHRRM

-348 EINVVLNSIKDR
+348 EIKAVLNSIKDK
-360 YKNMEVGVIFQPH
+360 YKDLEVGVIFQPH